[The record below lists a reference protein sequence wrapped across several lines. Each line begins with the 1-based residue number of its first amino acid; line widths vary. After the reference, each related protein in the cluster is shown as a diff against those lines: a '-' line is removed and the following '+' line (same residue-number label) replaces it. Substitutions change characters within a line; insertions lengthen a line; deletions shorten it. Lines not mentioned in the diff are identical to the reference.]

1 MKKRIFSVAL
11 SLCMAVSLLP
21 GTALAADGTEPGI
34 TDMSISYN
42 DSAVEKTVSDGSFIF
57 EAPIE
62 TDIADYT
69 VSVTLSDGAAFT
81 ATTPEENNNGELYVA
96 EVSGSEVTLKF
107 NMTVDVVDLDSDQYA
122 LTLTSAGNN
131 TWTGGFE
138 NAGELS
144 LTTMAGYL
152 ASSDIYLSAGALG
165 TGSAAQDILVN
176 KDDSKVV
183 LAVCDPDVAIY
194 TVDYVVDDS
203 TTITWKLPA
212 GAVIPPLELVL
223 SGGKTIEGWYL
234 DSDFHAALT
243 ANTTVAGNTTVYAD
257 VNAPT
262 EEEMFLGK
270 LQAHEDVTIY
280 TKAEWDT
287 FVEYS
292 DVVIAGQL
300 ISLGDDI
307 DCQNT
312 TYDSMT
318 FAGSF
323 NGNGK
328 TISNANF
335 RAVSTSSGDTCSGM
349 FAKIGPGQVVA
360 NLTLQ
365 NVTAQYSGTYAGVL
379 AGMVDGAGGGRTL
392 VQNVQVRN
400 SSASGRSAGGVAGFI
415 RNADVRYCSSRDTTI
430 TGLANGGGIVG
441 LNNSKVEYCYSTT
454 SPTALTF
461 LGGKAGGVVGK
472 NVRGAFTEYCWST
485 MTVVGG
491 SGEGTEAG
499 GTDIGAF
506 DNVSDSTTAI
516 QFVIAGFTQEC
527 WVRAAGTA
535 TDFNPSVIFYTFA

>member
-516 QFVIAGFTQEC
+516 QFVMAGFTQEC

>member
-270 LQAHEDVTIY
+270 LQAHKPIQHFD
-280 TKAEWDT
+280 
-287 FVEYS
+287 
-292 DVVIAGQL
+292 
-300 ISLGDDI
+300 
-307 DCQNT
+307 
-312 TYDSMT
+312 
-318 FAGSF
+318 
-323 NGNGK
+323 
-328 TISNANF
+328 
-335 RAVSTSSGDTCSGM
+335 
-349 FAKIGPGQVVA
+349 
-360 NLTLQ
+360 NLKELSP
-365 NVTAQYSGTYAGVL
+365 V
-379 AGMVDGAGGGRTL
+379 GGG
-392 VQNVQVRN
+392 VHRN
-400 SSASGRSAGGVAGFI
+400 
-415 RNADVRYCSSRDTTI
+415 
-430 TGLANGGGIVG
+430 
-441 LNNSKVEYCYSTT
+441 
-454 SPTALTF
+454 
-461 LGGKAGGVVGK
+461 K
-472 NVRGAFTEYCWST
+472 NVRKAVNGFHVAACRYPYHFCEWLRDCSGDKVYLILADLAGREYNT
-485 MTVVGG
+485 L
-491 SGEGTEAG
+491 
-499 GTDIGAF
+499 I
-506 DNVSDSTTAI
+506 
-516 QFVIAGFTQEC
+516 
-527 WVRAAGTA
+527 
-535 TDFNPSVIFYTFA
+535 